1 MLDVDG
7 DGKIEYEEFM
17 ETVKA
22 SMAAEKSGGSGPGG
36 MSADSRV
43 AMDKLAEKLLTNAVR
58 GEEGAG
64 AGANGGERSEE
75 GSNAGGKWGAAGR
88 GNTKTHQG
96 RMCAYGGDTGL
107 KNRRGRDRRK
117 GRQQGMQV
125 ALNNAP
131 PTA

>member
-22 SMAAEKSGGSGPGG
+22 SMAAEKSGGSAPGG

-43 AMDKLAEKLLTNAVR
+43 AMDTLAEKLKLLTNAVR

-64 AGANGGERSEE
+64 AGAQGGEVRGGPAQGASGGQGWGALERIR
-75 GSNAGGKWGAAGR
+75 AGGVLRGEAWG
-88 GNTKTHQG
+88 
-96 RMCAYGGDTGL
+96 
-107 KNRRGRDRRK
+107 
-117 GRQQGMQV
+117 
-125 ALNNAP
+125 
-131 PTA
+131 